1 MRCSKMKKPERSKS
15 DPSKENDILSNIGKN
30 VFLSTR
36 YDMYGDDEES
46 GGKSKQGRNY
56 QSWQ

>member
-1 MRCSKMKKPERSKS
+1 MYDKF
-15 DPSKENDILSNIGKN
+15 DKENWKHF
-30 VFLSTR
+30 VAR
-36 YDMYGDDEES
+36 YDMFGDDEES

>member
-1 MRCSKMKKPERSKS
+1 MY
-15 DPSKENDILSNIGKN
+15 
-30 VFLSTR
+30 FAAR

>member
-1 MRCSKMKKPERSKS
+1 MKKPERSKS